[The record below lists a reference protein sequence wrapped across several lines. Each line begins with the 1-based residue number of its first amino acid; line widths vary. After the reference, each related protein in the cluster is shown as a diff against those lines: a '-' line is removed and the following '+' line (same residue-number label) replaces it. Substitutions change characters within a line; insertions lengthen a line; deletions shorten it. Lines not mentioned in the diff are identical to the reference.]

1 MVFLRDHF
9 WDHWYFLSMNV
20 IPHAPSHLSTNT
32 VVSKSQ
38 LYIYQTEILGPKK
51 KEKKER
57 TIGLSIVYLLHILKG
72 FLLISV
78 QKSFFFK
85 SMNFVCEM
93 L

>member
-1 MVFLRDHF
+1 M
-9 WDHWYFLSMNV
+9 

-38 LYIYQTEILGPKK
+38 LYIYQIEILGPKK
-51 KEKKER
+51 KRKKKKEQ
-57 TIGLSIVYLLHILKG
+57 LVSAVYLLHILKG

-78 QKSFFFK
+78 QKSFVFFK

>member
-1 MVFLRDHF
+1 M
-9 WDHWYFLSMNV
+9 

-78 QKSFFFK
+78 QKSFVFFK